1 MEDKQ
6 KKIQEMYMEFQML
19 DQRIKQIQSQLEM
32 LANQLMELNAAG
44 SSLEEFERIAD
55 EKEIFVPLSSGI
67 FAKARMKK
75 ASELLVNVGAN
86 VVVAKDVIST
96 KKLIQN
102 QIDEINSLQQKMVAD
117 LEKTANRAGQLEMQ
131 LQSTMPQE

>member
-6 KKIQEMYMEFQML
+6 KNAQEMYMEFQML
-19 DQRIKQIQSQLEM
+19 DQRIKQVQSQLEM
-32 LANQLMELNAAG
+32 LANQLMELSATG
-44 SSLEEFERIAD
+44 SSLDEFDRLAD
-55 EKEIFVPLSSGI
+55 EKEVFVPLSSGI

-86 VVVAKDVIST
+86 VVVTKDVSST

-102 QIDEINSLQQKMVAD
+102 QIDEIKGMQQKMVAE
-117 LEKTANRAGQLEMQ
+117 LEKMASRAGQLEMQ
-131 LQSTMPQE
+131 LQSMMPQE